1 MTTSTE
7 RYTERYETAGP
18 AGPMLNAAGLD
29 PQTIREHKAW
39 FWGGGILFLLVGGLA
54 IFLPHLATLG
64 ATFFV
69 GGVFAVTG
77 VMEMVRAFKLR
88 AKSRIAANLLFGLV
102 GLIAGVLLLAF
113 PLPGAVTLTTIVAAL
128 FLVGGG
134 LKSWNAV
141 QLKPL
146 KGWGWTLFSGITS
159 LTLAALILIAFPASA
174 VWTLGLL
181 LGVDLIAFGASLIAL
196 VSGAGRIDDPA
207 A

>member
-1 MTTSTE
+1 MENSTKTPPDGNDE
-7 RYTERYETAGP
+7 FGA

-29 PQTIREHKAW
+29 PETIREHKVW
-39 FWGGGILFLLVGGLA
+39 FRGGGILFLLVGGLA
-54 IFLPHLATLG
+54 IFLPHLATMG
-64 ATFFV
+64 ATLFV

-77 VMEMVRAFKLR
+77 VMETARAVRLR
-88 AKSRIAANLLFGLV
+88 GKTRIAATLLFGLV
-102 GLIAGVLLLAF
+102 GLIAGVLLLLF
-113 PLPGAVTLTTIVAAL
+113 PLPGALTLTTVVAAL

-134 LKSWNAV
+134 LKAWHAF

-159 LTLAALILIAFPASA
+159 LALAVLILLAFPASA
-174 VWTLGLL
+174 IWTLGLL

-196 VSGAGRIDDPA
+196 ASGAGKTERGA

>member
-1 MTTSTE
+1 MANSNE
-7 RYTERYETAGP
+7 SYSERYEEAGP
-18 AGPMLNAAGLD
+18 AGSIANAAGLD
-29 PQTIREHKAW
+29 PQTIREHKVW
-39 FWGGGILFLLVGGLA
+39 FWGGGALFLLVGGLA

-77 VMEMVRAFKLR
+77 VMEMARAFKLR
-88 AKSRIAANLLFGLV
+88 GKSRIAATLLFGLV
-102 GLIAGVLLLAF
+102 GLIAGVLLLLF
-113 PLPGAVTLTTIVAAL
+113 PLPGALTLTTVVAAL

-134 LKSWNAV
+134 LKTWHAF

-146 KGWGWTLFSGITS
+146 KGWGWTLFSGVTS
-159 LTLAALILIAFPASA
+159 LALAVLIILAFPASA

-196 VSGAGRIDDPA
+196 STGAGEGDDA
-207 A
+207 AA